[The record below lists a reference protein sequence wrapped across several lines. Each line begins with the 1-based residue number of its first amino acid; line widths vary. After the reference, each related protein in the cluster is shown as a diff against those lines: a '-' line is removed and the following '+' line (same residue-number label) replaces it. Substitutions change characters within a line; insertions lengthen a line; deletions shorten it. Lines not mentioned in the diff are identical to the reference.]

1 MEMVLLI
8 GAQGAGKSTFFREW
22 FFDTHVRVNLDM
34 LKTRHRERELI
45 SACFGIKQRFVVDNT
60 NPTARDRRRYFELAQ
75 GSRLKVAGYYFDAT
89 LDEVLLRNAKRAGR
103 ANIPEIGVR
112 ATHAKLE
119 APSYA
124 EGFDEIYR
132 VRVKPGEGYEIERVE
147 REEGGVQ

>member
-8 GAQGAGKSTFFREW
+8 GAQGAGKSTFYREW

-34 LKTRHRERELI
+34 LKTRHCERELI
-45 SACFGIKQRFVVDNT
+45 SACLGIKQRFVVDNT

-75 GSRLKVAGYYFDAT
+75 GSRFKVAGYYFDAT
-89 LDEVLLRNAKRAGR
+89 LDEVLQRNTKRTGR